1 MLLLQVHGSWRS
13 VTDALLSDPL
23 LLSEPWERVGRSL
36 TGAAQRHAW
45 QAVQGL
51 EAASEAP

>member
-1 MLLLQVHGSWRS
+1 MLQLQVHGSWRS